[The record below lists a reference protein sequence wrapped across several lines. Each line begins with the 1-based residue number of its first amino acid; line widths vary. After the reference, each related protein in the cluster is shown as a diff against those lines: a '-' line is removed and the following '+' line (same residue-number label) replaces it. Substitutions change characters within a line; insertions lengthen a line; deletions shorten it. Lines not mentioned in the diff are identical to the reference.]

1 MIRFIRSVSIAVLF
15 VLGISAIVGAVPML
29 AHPHGEPWQMPQ
41 SILVRSPFDSFL
53 IPGLILL
60 AMNGLLSLLVLA
72 FTFRRRRNYGF
83 WIAAQGCIL
92 LSWLTVECILIRMVI
107 WPHYMY
113 GALGLV
119 LVVCGFVLRTDREPA
134 V

>member
-1 MIRFIRSVSIAVLF
+1 
-15 VLGISAIVGAVPML
+15 
-29 AHPHGEPWQMPQ
+29 MPQ

-92 LSWLTVECILIRMVI
+92 LGWLTVECILIRMVI